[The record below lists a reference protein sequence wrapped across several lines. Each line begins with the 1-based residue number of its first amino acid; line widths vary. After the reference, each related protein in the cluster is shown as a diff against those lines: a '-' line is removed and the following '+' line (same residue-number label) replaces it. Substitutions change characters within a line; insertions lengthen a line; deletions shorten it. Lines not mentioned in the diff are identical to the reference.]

1 MIKSIREGAFLF
13 FWFKIH
19 FEIQNFKIFHKKINF
34 LNNYINIIK
43 IIIDNIHFRVYI
55 IDIKERR

>member
-13 FWFKIH
+13 FGFKIH
-19 FEIQNFKIFHKKINF
+19 FEIKNFKIFHKKINF

-43 IIIDNIHFRVYI
+43 IIIDNIHF
-55 IDIKERR
+55 